1 MSAQAIHYV
10 TEGAGGKARVIEN
23 ADGSFS
29 IQFEWGPDTWLYVT
43 DTSDDDLG
51 RLYFHALDRARRAA
65 RAYARNLELKVVTC

>member
-23 ADGSFS
+23 ADGTYS
-29 IQFEWGPDTWLYVT
+29 IQYEWSDGYWLYVT

-51 RLYFHALDRARRAA
+51 RLYFNALDRARRAA
-65 RAYARNLELKVVTC
+65 RAFARKVDLEVVQ